1 MWQALRRLIAANPM
15 GVFLWSLIAKWY
27 VMIAIASLVVL
38 FWVAKGL
45 EKIGFLDYMT
55 KATIEVLET
64 SKAVAQNCTPK
75 LGPRFENLLDFW
87 NCLGNPP
94 KYEIREKETGEEALQ
109 KGLHK
114 ILPKDGTVPEILPY
128 RNPYDSP
135 DPDATDGK
143 KTFPNKYRQE
153 INIS

>member
-15 GVFLWSLIAKWY
+15 GIFLWGLIAKWY

-55 KATIEVLET
+55 NATVEVLET
-64 SKAVAQNCTPK
+64 SKSVAQHCTTK
-75 LGPRFENLLDFW
+75 LGPSFNDLVNFW

-94 KYEIREKETGEEALQ
+94 KYEIRNDITGEETL
-109 KGLHK
+109 KEGLNK
-114 ILPKDGTVPEILPY
+114 LLPKDGTVPEQLPY
-128 RNPYDSP
+128 RNPYDSS
-135 DPDATDGK
+135 DHGADSEK
-143 KTFPNKYRQE
+143 
-153 INIS
+153 